1 MEEILLLGAGVF
13 LVALEVL
20 VIPGVGVAGIFGGL
34 AILAS
39 VTLSMLGS
47 YPTMSEVI
55 SVLGI
60 VAVSLL
66 ALGLLAFGVLRH
78 IPHSKGM
85 SGVFL
90 KRSTS
95 RETGYLSAPDLSGM
109 IGATGRALT
118 DLRPSGTAGIGNDR
132 LDVVTEGPFIAQG
145 TRVIVVRDGVS
156 GLVVRE
162 LPAESESEP
171 LDK

>member
-1 MEEILLLGAGVF
+1 MSVASKNFEPTAGLTTTSAAF
-13 LVALEVL
+13 DRQTAAARNPWSFKRASWQFALTHRVW
-20 VIPGVGVAGIFGGL
+20 
-34 AILAS
+34 
-39 VTLSMLGS
+39 
-47 YPTMSEVI
+47 
-55 SVLGI
+55 
-60 VAVSLL
+60 LL

-109 IGATGRALT
+109 IGASGTALT
-118 DLRPSGTAGIGNDR
+118 DLRPSGTAGFGSDR

-162 LPAESESEP
+162 LPAESESAPRES
-171 LDK
+171 